1 MLKNGQYFVQKNKE
15 RIKIT
20 YFVAVAT
27 HSMAFIHTLALK
39 YSYIEDL
46 FSIQI
51 PSQSP
56 RIHVASESSIT
67 SNASIC
73 GNAPI
78 KGWCSIELSTKS
90 SPPSI
95 SKKSF

>member
-27 HSMAFIHTLALK
+27 HSMAFIHRLALK

-56 RIHVASESSIT
+56 RIHVAS
-67 SNASIC
+67 NASIC

-78 KGWCSIELSTKS
+78 KRWCSIELSTKS

-95 SKKSF
+95 SKKYF